1 MFYNLILMFFKDINR
16 EKAPSNKT
24 PTLPES
30 MNMEW
35 RIGYFVQHF
44 RKDKS
49 LVGFVQKSLHSFCRL
64 YEMKPL
70 RKSYSCV
77 KSKTISNFAVNLP
90 ELLKEATNYFCLFD

>member
-1 MFYNLILMFFKDINR
+1 MFFEDINS

-49 LVGFVQKSLHSFCRL
+49 LVGFV
-64 YEMKPL
+64 
-70 RKSYSCV
+70 
-77 KSKTISNFAVNLP
+77 
-90 ELLKEATNYFCLFD
+90 